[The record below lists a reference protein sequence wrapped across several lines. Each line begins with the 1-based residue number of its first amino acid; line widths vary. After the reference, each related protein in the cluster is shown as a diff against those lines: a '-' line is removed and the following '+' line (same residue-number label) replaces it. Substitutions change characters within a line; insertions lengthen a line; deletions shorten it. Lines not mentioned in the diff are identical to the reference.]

1 MLRVMAW
8 VIRWIQTVRQSVN
21 EGNLNFD
28 RNLSID
34 TLSLEELK
42 VVELKIIQAY
52 HNIYFESEIKIL
64 KRITNHKMLKTVD
77 SLNPFTDSCGILR
90 VGGRLEKSTL
100 DERVTY
106 SIIVPKSGKVTEF

>member
-8 VIRWIQTVRQSVN
+8 VIRWIQMVRQSVN
-21 EGNLNFD
+21 EGNPNFD

-77 SLNPFTDSCGILR
+77 SCGILR